1 MNSNQITK
9 LTGLIRLLETPKQI
23 AGALALIEDLP
34 LDDQKEL
41 RLEVIIKLEKMSQP
55 HPIGQ

>member
-1 MNSNQITK
+1 MNATQITK